1 MRGLGLTKQANDL
14 LWAAGVRNSRST
26 IISSSTF
33 VYTYI
38 SPISD
43 RVEFESKFISSSRNA
58 ATEKGRPFSPKK
70 MILLLYYYYRGNRQ
84 HKKEIH
90 AWVYISKIVP
100 IQKEKE
106 EIQEYSLKVHLAA
119 TELRRVK
126 NDDDENRNKNK
137 DDLSDE
143 INLPNLWPDEM
154 LFLVDE
160 EVNQGRRLPPRLAYN
175 LFFYGTLGS
184 APSVCLVSSPIDL
197 ISSLSY
203 LVYLLPVDERR
214 RRRLLVL
221 LSIGSCSV
229 DSFAW
234 LLTSESVRV
243 QFVSSFIPC
252 TRSSLRLEPHHS
264 SDRIYIQLMVCWWW

>member
-1 MRGLGLTKQANDL
+1 
-14 LWAAGVRNSRST
+14 
-26 IISSSTF
+26 
-33 VYTYI
+33 
-38 SPISD
+38 
-43 RVEFESKFISSSRNA
+43 
-58 ATEKGRPFSPKK
+58 
-70 MILLLYYYYRGNRQ
+70 
-84 HKKEIH
+84 
-90 AWVYISKIVP
+90 
-100 IQKEKE
+100 
-106 EIQEYSLKVHLAA
+106 
-119 TELRRVK
+119 
-126 NDDDENRNKNK
+126 
-137 DDLSDE
+137 
-143 INLPNLWPDEM
+143 M

-264 SDRIYIQLMVCWWW
+264 SDRIYIQLMVCWWWWWVTLRTQGSGSGIDWPKVEVRNKCLTCPIYNSTVPGLLLLVCGFLTVILPLLRLCTSLDGRCFASSIFVWWVYYYGLCGYTGREQGIKETNDPIRRPF